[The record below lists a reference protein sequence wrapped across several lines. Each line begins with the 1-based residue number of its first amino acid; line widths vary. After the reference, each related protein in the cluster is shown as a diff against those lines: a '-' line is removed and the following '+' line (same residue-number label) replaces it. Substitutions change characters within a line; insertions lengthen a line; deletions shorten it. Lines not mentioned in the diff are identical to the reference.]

1 MARVPQ
7 MTEKKSFWRPSCFLN
22 LGGSFVLLLLT
33 KVMKK
38 EKLLLLYWVLNQVQD
53 DKPEYVDWI
62 PASAGMTKTVAFTEP
77 NKHKLEGALDF
88 FALVEF

>member
-1 MARVPQ
+1 MSERNEMARVPQ

-38 EKLLLLYWVLNQVQD
+38 REIAFIILD
-53 DKPEYVDWI
+53 PE
-62 PASAGMTKTVAFTEP
+62 SSSG
-77 NKHKLEGALDF
+77 
-88 FALVEF
+88 